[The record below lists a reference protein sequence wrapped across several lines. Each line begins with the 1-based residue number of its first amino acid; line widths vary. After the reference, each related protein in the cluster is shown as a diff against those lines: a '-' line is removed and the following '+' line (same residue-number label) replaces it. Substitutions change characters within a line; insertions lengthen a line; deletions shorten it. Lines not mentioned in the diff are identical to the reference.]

1 MLRVDDKG
9 SRLPT
14 SLEKTGFYKVLRTV
28 DIFSGAKPRLL
39 NSTAMPAAIKTS
51 RTPKFVPVGI
61 MVDRQ
66 VDKTARTMENGM
78 SMITA
83 LRRTSCE
90 ASILKPLH
98 SRTLNINHQRSI
110 PM

>member
-1 MLRVDDKG
+1 MDKPMEL
-9 SRLPT
+9 LPAHT
-14 SLEKTGFYKVLRTV
+14 PQTLEFKVLRTV
-28 DIFSGAKPRLL
+28 DISSGAKPRLL

-51 RTPKFVPVGI
+51 RTPNHVPVGI

-66 VDKTARTMENGM
+66 VDKTARTMENDM

-90 ASILKPLH
+90 ASTLKPLH

-110 PM
+110 PI